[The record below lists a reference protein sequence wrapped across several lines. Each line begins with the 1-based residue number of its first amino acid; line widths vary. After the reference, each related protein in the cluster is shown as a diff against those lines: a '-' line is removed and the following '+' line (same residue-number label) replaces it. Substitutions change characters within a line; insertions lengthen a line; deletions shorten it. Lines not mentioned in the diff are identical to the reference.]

1 MQSELEEAVSRRQL
15 LTRAGAA
22 GLTLAGL
29 SLLAGCGGSSSS
41 SAAASSPSQTDVL
54 NFALNLEYLEAQFY
68 SYAVNGTGI
77 PAADTGNSTA
87 TVTGFAKI
95 SFSDPNVAAVAAEL
109 AADELEHVMDLRAA
123 LGASAV
129 PMPALNLTALG
140 TPTTD
145 ATFLKIARA
154 LEDTGVS
161 AYAGAAT
168 LLSGTNLQYAAQIL
182 AVEGYHGGNI
192 RLFIAQK
199 GIATT
204 AIDSM
209 DVLPPPSG
217 SKYFTTNSQGLAIA
231 RTPAEV
237 LSIVYA
243 SSSATASSGGFYPNG
258 LNGNI
263 KTV

>member
-1 MQSELEEAVSRRQL
+1 MPDLEETFSRRQL
-15 LTRAGAA
+15 LTRVGAA
-22 GLTLAGL
+22 GLTFAGL
-29 SLLAGCGGSSSS
+29 TLLAGCGGGSSSS
-41 SAAASSPSQTDVL
+41 NAASAPTQTDVL

-77 PAADTGNSTA
+77 PAADTGNSAA

-95 SFSDPNVAAVAAEL
+95 TFSDPVVAAVAAEL
-109 AADELEHVMDLRAA
+109 AADELAHVMDLRAA
-123 LGASAV
+123 LGPLAV
-129 PMPALNLTALG
+129 PMPALNLAALG
-140 TPTTD
+140 APTTD

-168 LLSGTNLQYAAQIL
+168 LLSGTYLQDAAQIL
-182 AVEGYHGGNI
+182 AVEAYHGGNI
-192 RLFIAQK
+192 RLLVAQK
-199 GIATT
+199 GIATS

-217 SKYFTTNSQGLAIA
+217 TKYFTTNSAALAIA
-231 RTPAEV
+231 RTPSEV
-237 LSIVYA
+237 LAIVYA
-243 SSSATASSGGFYPNG
+243 NSAAGTSSGGFFPSG

-263 KTV
+263 KSV